1 MANGFTKAG
10 LPDRRTKQGKAEF
23 EIAFNA
29 ANATEFRSIIKDVE
43 AGTRSVDDAQKA
55 VNEKLAGAVS
65 KQLELNKMIKEEED
79 TRGGLVNNLK
89 RALGFSFQET
99 ELKRVQEQ
107 LTNAIES
114 GDKERIKAAEELVSK
129 QQQLNKEQKEAFD
142 DFKAFFPG
150 FVDFLENID
159 KARGMFNKI
168 SEKVGK
174 LRGGIAAGLLI
185 GLAVLVNL
193 VKQANALSQEFG
205 GGLKANR
212 AIAAQLKLSNIRAKF
227 FALSAEQV
235 RSSFDAIA
243 STFGDVS
250 VASARFAVDLARVS
264 RDTGVSAENVA
275 NLVSLFNPLTN
286 GSRQLSLDL
295 IESVSSLARAQGVAS
310 GVLIDE
316 LASNADL
323 FASFIG
329 KGEQNL
335 IKAAAAAKKVG
346 VEFGSIVEL
355 GDGLL
360 DITERIN
367 KEQTLSTI
375 LGSQISL
382 ERFTALNAAGD
393 TVAAQEEL
401 ARLLKNTAELSPQLR
416 RLFAAE
422 LNLGVAD
429 IQRLTGLRSGMPMA
443 GAVGATGDPMLD
455 EAKKQTNELKNLNKN
470 IKELS

>member
-1 MANGFTKAG
+1 MANGFKKSG
-10 LPDRRTKQGKAEF
+10 LQFQGVKKEEY
-23 EIAFNA
+23 EISFNA

-79 TRGGLVNNLK
+79 TRGGLVNNVK

-99 ELKRVQEQ
+99 ELKRVQKQ
-107 LTNAIES
+107 LTDAIES
-114 GDKERIKAAEELVSK
+114 GDEERIKTAEELVSK

-142 DFKAFFPG
+142 DFKSFFPG
-150 FVDFLENID
+150 FVGFLENID

-168 SEKVGK
+168 SERVGK

-185 GLAVLVNL
+185 GLAVLVNF

-205 GGLKANR
+205 GGVKENLKIASALKANT
-212 AIAAQLKLSNIRAKF
+212 IRAKL

-243 STFGDVS
+243 NTFGDVS
-250 VASARFAVDLARVS
+250 VASARFSVDLARVS
-264 RDTGVSAENVA
+264 RNTGVSAENVA

-295 IESVSSLARAQGVAS
+295 VESVSSLARAQGVAS

-375 LGSQISL
+375 LGKQISL

-416 RLFAAE
+416 RLFAQE
-422 LNLGVAD
+422 LGLGVAD
-429 IQRLTGLRSGMPMA
+429 IQRLTGLRGGMPMA
-443 GAVGATGDPMLD
+443 GGGGTAGMSAYEKETISIYKKI
-455 EAKKQTNELKNLNKN
+455 EKNTKQTADNL
-470 IKELS
+470 

>member
-1 MANGFTKAG
+1 MRYTKAG
-10 LPDRRTKQGKAEF
+10 LPDRRTTQGKAEF

-65 KQLELNKMIKEEED
+65 KQLELNKLAKEEENS
-79 TRGGLVNNLK
+79 RGGLVNNLK
-89 RALGFSFQET
+89 RALGFAFKKKDLDE
-99 ELKRVQEQ
+99 VQTRLSE
-107 LTNAIES
+107 AIED
-114 GDKERIKAAEELVSK
+114 GDRKRIKAAEELVSK
-129 QQQLNKEQKEAFD
+129 TQQYNKAQQEAFN
-142 DFKAFFPG
+142 DFKSFFPG

-159 KARGMFNKI
+159 KARGMFKKI
-168 SEKVGK
+168 SKRVGVVG
-174 LRGGIAAGLLI
+174 GGIAAGLLI
-185 GLAVLVNL
+185 GLAVLVNF

-205 GGLKANR
+205 GGVKANLKIASALKANT
-212 AIAAQLKLSNIRAKF
+212 IRAKF

-243 STFGDVS
+243 NTFGDVS
-250 VASARFAVDLARVS
+250 VASAQFSVDMAKVS

-295 IESVSSLARAQGVAS
+295 VESVSSLAQAQGVAS

-375 LGSQISL
+375 LGKQVSL
-382 ERFTALNAAGD
+382 ERFAALNAAGE

-401 ARLLKNTAELSPQLR
+401 ARILKQTQGLNAQQT
-416 RLFAAE
+416 RLFAEA
-422 LNLGVAD
+422 LGGISAAD
-429 IQRLTGLRSGMPMA
+429 IQRLTGLRTGGMPMA
-443 GAVGATGDPMLD
+443 GAGGSTGNPQLD
-455 EAKKQTNELKNLNKN
+455 EAKKQTNELKNINKN
-470 IKELS
+470 IKELA

>member
-1 MANGFTKAG
+1 MANGFKKSG
-10 LPDRRTKQGKAEF
+10 LQFQGVKKGEY

-79 TRGGLVNNLK
+79 TRGGLLNNFK
-89 RALGFSFQET
+89 RALGFSFQQNDLT
-99 ELKRVQEQ
+99 RVQKQ
-107 LTNAIES
+107 LTDAIES
-114 GDKERIKAAEELVSK
+114 NDEERIKNAQELVSETQK
-129 QQQLNKEQKEAFD
+129 LNKAQKEAFN
-142 DFKAFFPG
+142 DFKSFFPG
-150 FVDFLENID
+150 FVNFLENID
-159 KARGMFNKI
+159 KARGMFKQI
-168 SEKVGK
+168 AKRVGVVG
-174 LRGGIAAGLLI
+174 GGIAAGLLI

-250 VASARFAVDLARVS
+250 VASAKFAVDLARVS

-375 LGSQISL
+375 LGKQISL

-401 ARLLKNTAELSPQLR
+401 ARLLRNTTDLSPQLR
-416 RLFAAE
+416 RIFASE
-422 LNLGVAD
+422 LGLGVAD
-429 IQRLTGLRSGMPMA
+429 IQRLTGLRGGMPMA

-455 EAKKQTNELKNLNKN
+455 EAKKQTNELKNINKG

>member
-1 MANGFTKAG
+1 MAKKTKSGSPNMRFRENVVADSVATIESG
-10 LPDRRTKQGKAEF
+10 IKSFDKTIADLPAR
-23 EIAFNA
+23 
-29 ANATEFRSIIKDVE
+29 V
-43 AGTRSVDDAQKA
+43 QKA
-55 VNEKLAGAVS
+55 YQPLISAQLQVNKL
-65 KQLELNKMIKEEED
+65 IKEEQDSRDGIYTSLLEGIGLRTKAKDLEKAQAKLAKVIKD
-79 TRGGLVNNLK
+79 TKSSKQDVKDAQEAVKL
-89 RALGFSFQET
+89 LGQTKKLE
-99 ELKRVQEQ
+99 
-107 LTNAIES
+107 
-114 GDKERIKAAEELVSK
+114 EELV
-129 QQQLNKEQKEAFD
+129 E
-142 DFKAFFPG
+142 DFEGMFPG
-150 FVDFLENID
+150 LVAGVKGLQKGFRTINMIVMKNPLFLIP
-159 KARGMFNKI
+159 A
-168 SEKVGK
+168 
-174 LRGGIAAGLLI
+174 LLI
-185 GLAVLVNL
+185 GALAVLVSL
-193 VKQANALSQEFG
+193 VKEANSLSQEFG
-205 GGLKANR
+205 GGVKANIR
-212 AIAAQLKLSNIRAKF
+212 ISAELKKQTLLAKQ

-243 STFGDVS
+243 NTFGDVS

-264 RDTGVSAENVA
+264 RNTGVSAENVA

-286 GSRQLSLDL
+286 NSRELSLNMV
-295 IESVSSLARAQGVAS
+295 EVVSNLAQAQGVAS

-329 KGEQNL
+329 KGEKNL

-375 LGSQISL
+375 LGKQISL

-401 ARLLKNTAELSPQLR
+401 ARLLRNTAELSPQLR
-416 RLFAAE
+416 RIFASE
-422 LNLGVAD
+422 LGLGVAD

-443 GAVGATGDPMLD
+443 GGGGTAGMSAYEKETISIYKRI
-455 EAKKQTNELKNLNKN
+455 EKNTKQTAENL
-470 IKELS
+470 

>member
-1 MANGFTKAG
+1 MAK
-10 LPDRRTKQGKAEF
+10 LDKRTRVGAVTDAVE
-23 EIAFNA
+23 
-29 ANATEFRSIIKDVE
+29 SIESGIKSFDKVIKDLPARV
-43 AGTRSVDDAQKA
+43 QKSYQPLISA
-55 VNEKLAGAVS
+55 
-65 KQLELNKMIKEEED
+65 QLEVNKLIKEEQDNRDGIYTSLLE
-79 TRGGLVNNLK
+79 GIGLRTKATTLEK
-89 RALGFSFQET
+89 ARQ
-99 ELKRVQEQ
+99 KVQD
-107 LTNAIES
+107 AIKS
-114 GDKERIKAAEELVSK
+114 GDKQEIADAQESLKLLGQTKKLEEELV
-129 QQQLNKEQKEAFD
+129 E
-142 DFKAFFPG
+142 DFEGMFPG
-150 FVDFLENID
+150 LVAGVKGLQKGFRTINMIVMKNPLFLIP
-159 KARGMFNKI
+159 A
-168 SEKVGK
+168 
-174 LRGGIAAGLLI
+174 LLI
-185 GLAVLVNL
+185 GALAVLVSL
-193 VKQANALSQEFG
+193 VKEANSLSQEFG
-205 GGLKANR
+205 GGVKANI
-212 AIAAQLKLSNIRAKF
+212 AISAELKKQTLLAKQ

-243 STFGDVS
+243 NTFGDVS

-264 RDTGVSAENVA
+264 RNTGVSAENVA

-286 GSRQLSLDL
+286 NSRELSLNMV
-295 IESVSSLARAQGVAS
+295 ETVSALAQAQGVAS

-329 KGEQNL
+329 KGEKNL

-375 LGSQISL
+375 LGKQVSL
-382 ERFTALNAAGD
+382 ERFAALNAAGE

-401 ARLLKNTAELSPQLR
+401 ARLLKNTADLSPQLR

-443 GAVGATGDPMLD
+443 SAGGSTGNPQLD
-455 EAKKQTNELKNLNKN
+455 EAKKQTSELVK
-470 IKELS
+470 IKKGIEGLA

>member
-1 MANGFTKAG
+1 MANGFKKSG
-10 LPDRRTKQGKAEF
+10 LQFQGVKKGEY

-65 KQLELNKMIKEEED
+65 KQLELNKLAKEEENS
-79 TRGGLVNNLK
+79 RGGLVNNVK
-89 RALGFSFQET
+89 RALGFSFQQNDLT
-99 ELKRVQEQ
+99 RVQKQ
-107 LTNAIES
+107 LTDAIES
-114 GDKERIKAAEELVSK
+114 NDEERIKAAEKLVSETQK
-129 QQQLNKEQKEAFD
+129 LNKEQKQAFN
-142 DFKAFFPG
+142 DFKSFFPG

-159 KARGMFNKI
+159 KARGMFKKI
-168 SEKVGK
+168 SERVGK
-174 LRGGIAAGLLI
+174 LRGGLAAGLLI

-250 VASARFAVDLARVS
+250 VASAKFAVDLARVS

-375 LGSQISL
+375 LGKQISL

-401 ARLLKNTAELSPQLR
+401 ARLLRNTADLSPQLR
-416 RLFAAE
+416 RIFASE
-422 LNLGVAD
+422 LGLGVAD
-429 IQRLTGLRSGMPMA
+429 IQRLTGLRGGMPMA
-443 GAVGATGDPMLD
+443 GGGGTAGMSAYEKQSMQSLKDI
-455 EAKKQTNELKNLNKN
+455 AKNTKQTAEN
-470 IKELS
+470 I